1 MLHLEMNV
9 FTRRK
14 KLKGI
19 SVCWVFTKKEKSQS
33 ISVHSTKT
41 ENNCTTKNVHWN
53 HTDPDFKTN
62 WFAIWIFD
70 TTDGF
75 KLPSINSVHMSYPPP
90 HLTQQSVSS
99 HVKSLATMLIINW
112 LCGTFSAL
120 DTQDIFM
127 RMFNYLTG
135 RLIVWWVTTDCWNVE
150 TVDICNWV
158 DN

>member
-1 MLHLEMNV
+1 
-9 FTRRK
+9 
-14 KLKGI
+14 
-19 SVCWVFTKKEKSQS
+19 
-33 ISVHSTKT
+33 
-41 ENNCTTKNVHWN
+41 
-53 HTDPDFKTN
+53 
-62 WFAIWIFD
+62 
-70 TTDGF
+70 
-75 KLPSINSVHMSYPPP
+75 MSDPPP

-112 LCGTFSAL
+112 LFGTFSAL

-158 DN
+158 TVNCDCDNWRERVTSWMTGTTRYRNRYFEEGFLEINDTFLDNIRLSNMNENFIRDRYSFPFSFPCISSIQSKQSKCRCEKR

>member
-14 KLKGI
+14 KLEGI

-75 KLPSINSVHMSYPPP
+75 KLPSS
-90 HLTQQSVSS
+90 
-99 HVKSLATMLIINW
+99 
-112 LCGTFSAL
+112 
-120 DTQDIFM
+120 DT
-127 RMFNYLTG
+127 G
-135 RLIVWWVTTDCWNVE
+135 
-150 TVDICNWV
+150 ICNIPTPVRMTQWSPRLNHQTLWFKSRSNSFNFQASISRV
-158 DN
+158 DRKTARRTFKTKWTYVLMMHSFKA